1 MHDMQLKIL
10 LVDDHLMMLRGMR
23 LILAQAYDNKSA
35 VAEASTAGAAWEK
48 TLEFKPD
55 LILMDIHLPDG
66 DGIELSRRI
75 LKDFPRTK
83 IIILSA
89 EFRLSLINEALK
101 TGIMG
106 YLLKENAPDEL
117 VKAIAAV
124 MTGQN
129 YLCSEANALVLDDYK
144 KQLKGAPL
152 KPALSG
158 RELEVLRMI
167 AEGLRMKEIADRLRV
182 GVKTAETYRRRLLK
196 KLGCAGTA
204 ELVRYALREGIIS
217 A

>member
-1 MHDMQLKIL
+1 MQLKIL

-23 LILAQAYDNKSA
+23 LILAQAYANNSA

-89 EFRLSLINEALK
+89 ESRLSLINEALK

-117 VKAIAAV
+117 IKAIAAV
-124 MTGQN
+124 TTGQN

-144 KQLKGAPL
+144 KQLKDAPL

-158 RELEVLRMI
+158 REFEVLRMI

-204 ELVRYALREGIIS
+204 ELVRYALREGIVS
-217 A
+217 D